1 MEPIQDPETL
11 TLPEAIRQVRKR
23 ASGGAFLNV
32 FAQAEM
38 RANAD
43 DLDYIDALEAELQL
57 RLKD

>member
-1 MEPIQDPETL
+1 MDPIQDPETL
-11 TLPEAIRQVRKR
+11 TLQTALREYRKR

-43 DLDYIDALEAELQL
+43 GLDYIDALQAELTL
-57 RLKD
+57 RLQD